1 MERTPGAKTLTT
13 VWMQQMSPSAP
24 AFVDAEGMAQ
34 KDRADR
40 HRGCTSQPSSWG
52 HEKLQGMKAGRT
64 REPWVEPVQERGGMK
79 TQHHGES
86 PLLAP
91 NQGFLPA
98 GFCWLSPSHHSHPDC
113 STALV

>member
-13 VWMQQMSPSAP
+13 VRMQQMSPSAP

-34 KDRADR
+34 KDRVDR

-64 REPWVEPVQERGGMK
+64 
-79 TQHHGES
+79 
-86 PLLAP
+86 
-91 NQGFLPA
+91 
-98 GFCWLSPSHHSHPDC
+98 
-113 STALV
+113 